1 LTKLL
6 IGLNLQIQKNN
17 QLYRELKIKIDSTID
32 IAKEY
37 LRVES
42 ILQPAIDLNNG
53 LYESKDILES
63 LIKHE
68 YQLFTAKHSAIVTT
82 INPYPRG
89 TVLHLFLAGGNLEE
103 LEELYKETEEFARYQ
118 NCKSITLLGRF
129 GWKKSFLTEYGMKP
143 TCLQMSKEL

>member
-1 LTKLL
+1 
-6 IGLNLQIQKNN
+6 
-17 QLYRELKIKIDSTID
+17 
-32 IAKEY
+32 

-42 ILQPAIDLNNG
+42 IIQPAIDLNNG
-53 LYESKDILES
+53 LYHSEDILRELVS
-63 LIKHE
+63 GQYH
-68 YQLFTAKHSAIVTT
+68 LFTSEHSAIVAT

-118 NCKSITLLGRF
+118 NCKSITLMGRLGWSR
-129 GWKKSFLTEYGMKP
+129 SFLRQYDMKP

>member
-1 LTKLL
+1 M
-6 IGLNLQIQKNN
+6 
-17 QLYRELKIKIDSTID
+17 
-32 IAKEY
+32 
-37 LRVES
+37 RVES

-53 LYESKDILES
+53 LYHSEDILRE
-63 LIKHE
+63 LVLGA
-68 YQLFTAKHSAIVTT
+68 YYLFTSKHSAIVAT
-82 INPYPRG
+82 INSYPRG

>member
-1 LTKLL
+1 M
-6 IGLNLQIQKNN
+6 
-17 QLYRELKIKIDSTID
+17 
-32 IAKEY
+32 
-37 LRVES
+37 RVES

-82 INPYPRG
+82 INPYPHG
-89 TVLHLFLAGGNLEE
+89 TVLHLFLAGGNLKE

-118 NCKSITLLGRF
+118 NCKSITLMGRLGWSR
-129 GWKKSFLTEYGMKP
+129 SFLRQYDMKP